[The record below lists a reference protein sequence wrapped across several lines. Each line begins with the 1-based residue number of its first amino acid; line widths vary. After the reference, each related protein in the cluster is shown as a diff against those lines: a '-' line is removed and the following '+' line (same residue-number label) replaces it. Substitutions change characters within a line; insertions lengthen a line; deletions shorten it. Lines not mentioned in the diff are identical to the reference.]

1 MKVAVTNIATEE
13 KSEATWDLDGGTL
26 ELFGRTPTDCYRSQV
41 TGRIQLNKP
50 ANKAL
55 QRMPDL
61 REFKAHNPDAR
72 SCERLF
78 TFDL

>member
-1 MKVAVTNIATEE
+1 
-13 KSEATWDLDGGTL
+13 
-26 ELFGRTPTDCYRSQV
+26 
-41 TGRIQLNKP
+41 
-50 ANKAL
+50 L